1 MHSVGFVLLT
11 LGWIDDSSSMI
22 SEENGERMET
32 FARFIDHITE
42 IYSMANESGILAIR
56 YMNRPGGRENWTGKW
71 HEYPDHH
78 IYGGVTRIGT
88 ALKKRILDEFVTK
101 NQKKPLLVLIAT
113 DGAVCLSPK
122 GSKLYNNCLKIG

>member
-1 MHSVGFVLLT
+1 MYSVGSVLLT
-11 LGWIDDSSSMI
+11 VGWIDDSSSMI
-22 SEENGERMET
+22 SEENGERMESL
-32 FARFIDHITE
+32 AGFIDHITE

-56 YMNRPGGRENWTGKW
+56 FMNRPGGRENWTGKSR
-71 HEYPDHH
+71 EYLDHH

-88 ALKKRILDEFVTK
+88 ALKKRILSEFVAE

-122 GSKLYNNCLKIG
+122 VSIYNNC